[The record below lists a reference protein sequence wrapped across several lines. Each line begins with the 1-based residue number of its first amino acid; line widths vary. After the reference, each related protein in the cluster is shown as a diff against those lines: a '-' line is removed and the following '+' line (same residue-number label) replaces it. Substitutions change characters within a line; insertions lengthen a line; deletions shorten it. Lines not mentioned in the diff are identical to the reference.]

1 MTFDRHCEERSDA
14 AVHFCVGRLRRLLT
28 PLASLLLL
36 MGLHSAHAG
45 PLTDAF
51 SQARKYDALFQTAA
65 PELDANRVS
74 AQMAASA
81 YYPQFQASYSRLET
95 ETSSRQTYSVTQPL
109 INADRYA
116 TLKETGP
123 REQIASATY
132 QLREQD
138 LSQRLLKAVSELLRN
153 TESRSL
159 NKAKMAAMQTQSD
172 SAKKSYQ
179 VGVGTITD
187 VRDAQV
193 RLDQAHA
200 DTLMLEA
207 QIGSAQR
214 QLLAITGAPATPL
227 MLSVPRQARAVA
239 LRALDD
245 YVASGVQT
253 SPQLVLALQNQR
265 LAELAVTRAN
275 GAILPTLAAVYTYSS
290 AANTGSGYAGVSL
303 SLPLQAGSFYQIK
316 GAAAN
321 ASKMQEQT
329 RETEQRTRLE
339 VQRLWSLVNAGRA
352 ELAIRLDAIQSA
364 QLSVEANEKSFKGGV
379 RSQIDVLNSIQTLYQ
394 VQQDYVS
401 AVLTL
406 ADNYLNLLL
415 QAATPA
421 NDAVALVQNVLFPS
435 REGK

>member
-1 MTFDRHCEERSDA
+1 MQKYQHRH
-14 AVHFCVGRLRRLLT
+14 LLSA
-28 PLASLLLL
+28 LAGLL
-36 MGLHSAHAG
+36 MLLGLQGAHAG

-51 SQARKYDALFQTAA
+51 SQARKFDALFQTAS
-65 PELDANRVS
+65 PELDGNRIA

-214 QLLAITGAPATPL
+214 QLLAITGASATPL

-265 LAELAVTRAN
+265 LAELAVTRAS

-290 AANTGSGYAGVSL
+290 ANNTGSGYAGVSL
-303 SLPLQAGSFYQIK
+303 SLPLQASSFYQIK

-421 NDAVALVQNVLFPS
+421 DDAVALVQNVLFPS
-435 REGK
+435 R